1 MNRYIYF
8 LIGFLGSITLALVP
22 VFVHRLAKN
31 ANNPP
36 TQTIPSKLPSSG
48 EADIFLASRKLPIFP
63 VRNWKVPDP
72 DLKAKIVL
80 VYDLARKEI
89 LFEKNNIN
97 EKRPIASLTKLVTAL
112 VVLDNTKLDDI
123 FEVSQAAAKTPYSRG
138 KLQAGEKF
146 TVRSLLYAMLVESNN
161 AAAQVLAEGV
171 DRKISSEN
179 ESANEPGFFVAL
191 MNKKAQSLGL
201 ANTSFSDP
209 SGLDEKNVSTAM
221 ELMKIMNEFLKHPV
235 LTEITKTP
243 SVDLI
248 SVDGQN
254 RHFESTNKLLGR
266 IPEIA
271 AGKTGYTEEAGN
283 CMILALRLPKEDGM
297 IVTIVMEAGD
307 RMAESETLINWTKKA
322 FLW

>member
-72 DLKAKIVL
+72 DLKAKIAL
-80 VYDLARKEI
+80 VYDLVRKEI
-89 LFEKNNIN
+89 LFEKNDIN

-123 FEVSQAAAKTPYSRG
+123 FEVSQTAAKTPYSRG
-138 KLQAGEKF
+138 KLQVGEKF

-171 DRKISSEN
+171 ERKISPEN
-179 ESANEPGFFVAL
+179 KPADEPGLFVAL
-191 MNKKAQSLGL
+191 MNKKARSLSL

-307 RMAESETLINWTKKA
+307 RMAESEILINWTKKA